1 MDTDDMRRMALKE
14 ATSENYAV
22 VCALLY
28 IGDILREQAPPTVTV
43 DPDSGLQAVMR
54 TVQ

>member
-1 MDTDDMRRMALKE
+1 MDPDDMRRLALKE

-28 IGDILREQAPPTVTV
+28 IGDILREQTPKSGVTIG
-43 DPDSGLQAVMR
+43 GLIQ
-54 TVQ
+54 